1 MASNPT
7 FTTGQNLPPPQVP
20 IVDPKTGIFSAD
32 GWKFIVSLIQRIAS
46 AIPTQTVATTVAAA
60 GSTQATAT
68 PLTKQSSTVTSGG
81 GGVLLLSLQ
90 AGQSQTVRNRS
101 GGNINVYP
109 PSGASIES
117 AGMNVAF
124 VLGNGNDATFFFD
137 TTILIRT

>member
-46 AIPTQTVATTVAAA
+46 AIPTLTVATSVAAA
-60 GSTQATAT
+60 GATQATAT
-68 PLTKQSSTVTSGG
+68 PLTKQSNTVTSGA
-81 GGVLLLSLQ
+81 GGVLLLNLQ

-101 GGNINVYP
+101 GNNVSVYP
-109 PSGASIES
+109 PAGSQIEALGANAPST
-117 AGMNVAF
+117 VA
-124 VLGNGNDATFFFD
+124 NGADATFFFD
-137 TTILIRT
+137 TTMQIWI